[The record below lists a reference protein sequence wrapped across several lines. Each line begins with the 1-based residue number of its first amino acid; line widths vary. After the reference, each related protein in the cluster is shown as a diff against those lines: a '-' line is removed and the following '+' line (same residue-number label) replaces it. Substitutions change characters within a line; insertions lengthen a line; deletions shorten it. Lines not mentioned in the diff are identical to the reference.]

1 MSNISLY
8 MPALRKYIIAGLLV
22 WLPFAATI
30 VIVKLLIDL
39 MDKTILLLPPEWQ
52 PANLLGFSIPG
63 FGFILAISI
72 LLLTG
77 VLAANL
83 FGRRFVEMW
92 ERVLNR
98 IPLVRSIYSSVKQIS
113 STIFNP
119 SGKSF
124 RKVVMLQYPRKGLWS
139 IGFLTNDN
147 LGGEMTAIDDR
158 LVSVFIPTTPNPTS
172 GFIIMVRSDE
182 LTELDMN
189 IEEAFKF
196 IISMGVIISDSTAH
210 KELRRN
216 KVAQSPVDS

>member
-1 MSNISLY
+1 MQ
-8 MPALRKYIIAGLLV
+8 ALRKYIIAGLLV